1 MKKLLYIASLVF
13 ISTSI
18 LSSCASKKATKE
30 ATSKA
35 VGDVEIKIPCS
46 NFHSDKNFFRA
57 SQSSTSSNLA
67 SSREKALLMARQ
79 RLSTIIKS
87 KMKSVSQRYAGD
99 REVGGATEF
108 NEKFENMTRDVVDQ
122 TLYDTRIA
130 CEKTMQKA
138 DGSYNTFIA
147 VEIDKETIYN
157 GVNNGISKNEKLRQ
171 DYDVM
176 KFKAVFDEEMN
187 KLEDEQK

>member
-1 MKKLLYIASLVF
+1 MKKIIYIFSLVF
-13 ISTSI
+13 VSTSM
-18 LSSCASKKATKE
+18 LSSCASKKKE

-46 NFHSDKNFFRA
+46 NFHSDKKFFRA

-87 KMKSVSQRYAGD
+87 KMKSVTQRYAGD
-99 REVGGATEF
+99 REIGGSSEF
-108 NEKFENMTRDVVDQ
+108 NEKFENMTRDVVNQ
-122 TLYDTRIA
+122 TLNDTRVV
-130 CEKTMQKA
+130 CEKTMQKS
-138 DGSYNTFIA
+138 DGTYNTFIA
-147 VEIDKETIYN
+147 VEIDKETILS
-157 GVNNGISKNEKLRQ
+157 GVNNGISNNKKLRQ

-176 KFKAVFDEEMN
+176 KFKAVFDEEMS
-187 KLEDEQK
+187 KMEDGQN